1 MLATY
6 GSIESHQ
13 TYTGDKLLKIE
24 LCTNTRTEV
33 SFRVQSAVVKSE
45 MRYITLLMIKDL
57 PYSNA
62 YVAAR
67 NLQSKVYT
75 YGKGWRLGGQ
85 QVVLLMNENQM

>member
-6 GSIESHQ
+6 GSIQSHQ

-24 LCTNTRTEV
+24 LSTNTRAEV
-33 SFRVQSAVVKSE
+33 SFRGQRDVVKSE
-45 MRYITLLMIKDL
+45 IRYITLLMIKDL
-57 PYSNA
+57 KYSNA
-62 YVAAR
+62 YVATT

-85 QVVLLMNENQM
+85 QVILLLNENQM